1 MQQRLNYY
9 KLGQDLLE
17 PMVALEASLARS
29 SLGIPLLE
37 LVKIRASQING
48 CAYCLNMHLEDA
60 RKAGIPEQKL
70 DVVAAFDESPV
81 FDSRE
86 RAALSWTE
94 ALTEVADTGAPATL
108 YARVEALFSE
118 RERVE
123 LTMAICAINAWNR
136 LAIAFRAVHPTR
148 DP

>member
-81 FDSRE
+81 FDPRE
-86 RAALSWTE
+86 RAALAWTE

-123 LTMAICAINAWNR
+123 LTMAICAINSWNR

>member
-17 PMVALEASLARS
+17 PMVALESVLAKS
-29 SLGIPLLE
+29 SLGITLLE

-81 FDSRE
+81 FDPRE
-86 RAALSWTE
+86 RAALAWTE
-94 ALTEVADTGAPATL
+94 SLTEVADRGAPSAH
-108 YARVEALFSE
+108 YARLEEVFSE
-118 RERVE
+118 RERVD

>member
-17 PMVALEASLARS
+17 PMVALERVLATS
-29 SLGIPLLE
+29 SLGVSLLE

-60 RKAGIPEQKL
+60 RKAGIPQQKL
-70 DVVAAFDESPV
+70 DVVAAFDESPA
-81 FDSRE
+81 FDARE
-86 RAALSWTE
+86 RAALAWTE
-94 ALTEVADTGAPATL
+94 SLTEVAGRGAPAPL
-108 YARVEALFSE
+108 YAQLEELFTE
-118 RERVE
+118 RERVD
-123 LTMAICAINAWNR
+123 LTMAICAINSWNR

>member
-81 FDSRE
+81 FDPRE
-86 RAALSWTE
+86 RAALAWTE

>member
-17 PMVALEASLARS
+17 PMVALEGVIARS
-29 SLGIPLLE
+29 SLGIALLE

-81 FDSRE
+81 FDARE
-86 RAALSWTE
+86 RAALAWTE
-94 ALTEVADTGAPATL
+94 SLTAVADRGAPASL
-108 YARVEALFSE
+108 YAQLEELFTE
-118 RERVE
+118 RERID
-123 LTMAICAINAWNR
+123 LTMAVCAINSWNR
-136 LAIAFRAVHPTR
+136 LAIAFRAIHPTR